1 MFHAKQHLAGPYSR
15 LEIPC
20 QGDVEPEKHLEQ
32 RVQELQDHKDT
43 PSQVLLLL
51 ECLLIGRA
59 EPLATEGGGESGPV
73 STSDRGPQAS
83 SR

>member
-43 PSQVLLLL
+43 PS
-51 ECLLIGRA
+51 
-59 EPLATEGGGESGPV
+59 
-73 STSDRGPQAS
+73 
-83 SR
+83 